1 MYSQILYEVADRVA
15 VITLNRPEKLNVFS
29 GSMANEIYDAFDRSW
44 KDNDVGAI
52 VLTGAG
58 RGFCGGMDLQALGTP
73 EGRKLVA
80 DSPLLQKF
88 PLENWNSPKPT
99 ICAFNGT
106 AVGVGITM
114 AVSFDIRIG
123 SENSKYS
130 VPFIKLGLV
139 PGFGGSRMLQDLVGR
154 SRALRLLQTG
164 EMIDAHEALRIGL
177 IDKLVPAGEALN
189 AAREMAK
196 TMASYDPFVLGLLK
210 RSVNFSASH
219 PDIEEVLANE
229 MKISNEL
236 LAKRSPTIPAKG
248 AH

>member
-15 VITLNRPEKLNVFS
+15 VVTLNRPEKLNVFS
-29 GSMANEIYDAFDRSW
+29 GTMADELYDAFDRSQ
-44 KDNDVGAI
+44 KDKDVGAI
-52 VLTGAG
+52 VFTGAG
-58 RGFCGGMDLQALGTP
+58 RGFCGGMDLQALGDP
-73 EGRKLVA
+73 AEREKVA
-80 DSPLLQKF
+80 KSPFLLKF
-88 PLENWNSPKPT
+88 PQENWNSPKPT

-130 VPFIKLGLV
+130 VPFIKLGLL

-164 EMIDAHEALRIGL
+164 EMIDAPEALRIGL
-177 IDKLVPAGEALN
+177 IDKMVPAGEALN
-189 AAREMAK
+189 AARAMAK

-219 PDIEEVLANE
+219 PDIEEVLENE
-229 MKISNEL
+229 SRLSAEL
-236 LAKRSPTIPAKG
+236 LSKRSPPIPKRG